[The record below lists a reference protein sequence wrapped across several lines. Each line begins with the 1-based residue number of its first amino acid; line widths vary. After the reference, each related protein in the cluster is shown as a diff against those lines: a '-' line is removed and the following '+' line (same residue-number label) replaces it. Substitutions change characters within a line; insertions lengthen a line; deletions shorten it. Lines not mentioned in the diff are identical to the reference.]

1 MSDFIVDFIFL
12 NLFKGN
18 QKIAFTAL
26 GFFIMLIIILVFVI
40 PRFFAA
46 KRFKKVEL
54 YFPYNKIEC
63 LHIAE
68 IEIYDAEGK
77 KIELTDDMITMSSLY
92 VGDSIQFLFFG
103 SRNKLDYSKR
113 KMIDNDSN
121 TFAHTNCGAGER
133 ISIAFTE
140 AKTISAVKIVNRNS
154 NVERIVGAI
163 LSLQVND
170 TEKIELPITNSQL
183 VYNFTLKNGVLT
195 VS

>member
-77 KIELTDDMITMSSLY
+77 KIELIDDMITMSSLY
-92 VGDSIQFLFFG
+92 VGDG
-103 SRNKLDYSKR
+103 LDYSKR

-154 NVERIVGAI
+154 NVERIIGAI